1 MAIAPV
7 PNIFANSP
15 NGFTLPLAEL
25 DQNFAYLTNAIGGP
39 LSVTPSMLSAG
50 GPVWDATGK
59 LVSQGNLVAGNGNV
73 TSLTYPTNILNVGL
87 NGFSFAVG
95 TTNPFRLTTAGASV
109 TGSLTIQQTTP
120 SGVLTLNSPNV
131 GINTSFTFPPDMGY
145 AGYILTTD
153 GNGTTAWIPPQNTAV
168 KTFSGGTTGLTP
180 SVPTTGD
187 VVLGGIL
194 NIQNGGTQTAATPGA
209 GQLLIGDG
217 TKYVLNQ
224 LTAGPG
230 CTITNAAGQITI
242 ALSTQAGVNS
252 ISGGTTGMDF
262 GTGAGNVTMT
272 GVLGIANG
280 GTGQSNAQ
288 AALNA
293 LVGATTNNKILI
305 GDGAN
310 IVLGDLTAGVIASA
324 GTLSNNTSGSAATF
338 TSTTQNSQFN
348 SIGVGVAAT
357 GTAGEIRTPAAGNV
371 QTPKI
376 KSLTANTPPSIRD
389 SADVEI
395 GVFCRAFI
403 NFSFNGTGVTVNR
416 AFNMSVTRANV
427 GIYTLTFTTP
437 MPTASYAVIGTA
449 TAYNNSG
456 PTSSLAVAEYCA
468 TNNVYAIKTTGSV
481 QIATIDIGSGGF
493 GVDAF
498 ADAFSCNVSIFA

>member
-1 MAIAPV
+1 MAISPV
-7 PNIFANSP
+7 PFSFQNTP
-15 NGFTLPLAEL
+15 NGTTIPL
-25 DQNFAYLTNAIGGP
+25 DQLDANFNYLTTNIGGN
-39 LSVTPSMLSAG
+39 LTITPAMLSSG

-59 LVSQGNLVAGNGNV
+59 LVSQGALVAGNGNI
-73 TSLTYPTNILNVGL
+73 TSLIYPTNILNIGL

-153 GNGTTAWIPPQNTAV
+153 GSGKTTWIPPQNTAV

-180 SVPTTGD
+180 TVPTTGD

-194 NIQNGGTQTAATPGA
+194 NIQNGGTGKAAIPGT

-230 CTITNAAGQITI
+230 CTITNGAGQITI
-242 ALSTQAGVNS
+242 ALSNQAGVNS

-262 GTGAGNVTMT
+262 GTGAGNVIMT
-272 GVLGIANG
+272 GTLAIASG

-293 LVGATTNNKILI
+293 LVGATTNNKVVQ
-305 GDGAN
+305 GNGAN
-310 IVLGDLTAGVIASA
+310 IVLGDLTSGVIAAA

-376 KSLTANTPPSIRD
+376 KSLTANAPPSIRD

-395 GVFCRAFI
+395 GVFCRAWI
-403 NFSFNGTGVTVNR
+403 SFSFNGTGVVVNR
-416 AFNMSVTRANV
+416 AFNASVTRV
-427 GIYTLTFTTP
+427 STGIYTITFTTP
-437 MPTASYAVIGTA
+437 MPTASYAVIGMSTG
-449 TAYNNSG
+449 YNLTGANSALVV
-456 PTSSLAVAEYCA
+456 TEYCA

-481 QIATIDIGSGGF
+481 QIATIDNNSNTF
-493 GVDAF
+493 V
-498 ADAFSCNVSIFA
+498 DAFSCNVSIFA